1 MKAESPVPQ
10 AAPVLNVVS
19 PSICSVSLS
28 SSVAGA
34 ILGCHPEGLK
44 QLEMPFLLWGSQ
56 EGPLPGAS
64 GDSWPP
70 CQTQQTLADPA
81 ARLQAREAYNARG
94 LIFLFVFTAAKS
106 LLNKKSDGG
115 VKVGVCIPVA
125 RDWPLSLQSLWGVL
139 SFVPPFPQEP
149 SYPCFSALKP
159 ETFVLRTAGSI
170 GLRGQKKNTFLL
182 TLA

>member
-1 MKAESPVPQ
+1 M
-10 AAPVLNVVS
+10 
-19 PSICSVSLS
+19 
-28 SSVAGA
+28 AGE
-34 ILGCHPEGLK
+34 ILGRHLEGLT
-44 QLEMPFLLWGSQ
+44 QLEKPFLLCGSQ

-81 ARLQAREAYNARG
+81 ARLRLGRGDSARG

-115 VKVGVCIPVA
+115 VKVGVSA
-125 RDWPLSLQSLWGVL
+125 PLAQEGFLALFL
-139 SFVPPFPQEP
+139 LPQEP

-170 GLRGQKKNTFLL
+170 GLGGQKKNVFLL